1 MIRSRTPSLWTS
13 VSRCHRY
20 SRKTASPVHPFKRL
34 FFASST
40 DHTSL
45 VENAVIHRIGDDA
58 YGTREYA
65 LIPADIPLELAK
77 KDSKLK
83 LASIHANKN
92 ILFGAKVIAKSI
104 GSMEEV
110 CGGLVD
116 AALEDAGS
124 QGEQPQGIAALHGL
138 SDWVVRGINGEVDI
152 QVLETLQAKDPQTF
166 EAVVAIATGVP
177 RESHTVVGMGTFR
190 DGQYGWGELAKE
202 FVALKLGDEVRLY
215 ESKGGE
221 LVNIEHLADHSKD
234 YIQSA
239 GGAMARF
246 FFL

>member
-1 MIRSRTPSLWTS
+1 MASISTRTSSMKKAASLIVRLHLPQSSPHRS
-13 VSRCHRY
+13 
-20 SRKTASPVHPFKRL
+20 

-45 VENAVIHRIGDDA
+45 LENAVIHRIGDSA

-65 LIPADIPLELAK
+65 LVRAGIPLELAV

-83 LASIHANKN
+83 LASIHASKN
-92 ILFGAKVIAKSI
+92 ILFGAKVITKSI
-104 GSMEEV
+104 GSMEEA

-116 AALEDAGS
+116 AALEDAAS
-124 QGEQPQGIAALHGL
+124 QGEQPQGIAALNGL
-138 SDWVVRGINGEVDI
+138 CDWVSRGIQGKEDI
-152 QVLETLQAKDPQTF
+152 ATLEKLQEKDPETY

-177 RESHTVVGMGTFR
+177 RKSHTVVGMGTLR

-202 FVALKLGDEVRLY
+202 FVATGLGDEVRLY
-215 ESKGGE
+215 QSKGGE
-221 LVNIEHLADHSKD
+221 LVNIEHLADHSED
-234 YIQSA
+234 YIKSA